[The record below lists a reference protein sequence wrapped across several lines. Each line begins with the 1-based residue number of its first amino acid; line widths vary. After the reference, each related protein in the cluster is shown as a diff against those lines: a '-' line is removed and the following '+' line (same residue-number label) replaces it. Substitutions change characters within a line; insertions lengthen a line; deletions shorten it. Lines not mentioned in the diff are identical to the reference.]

1 MKKRGKVLRDPV
13 AGPGLLMVEGI
24 QYPFVLE
31 GVWRSEA
38 PPRIGLAVDVE
49 FDTEGKITS
58 IAAVPDSQ
66 IAKEQAEVALAA
78 AKQKGGA
85 IAASLVAR
93 FGLPNLIAIGLL
105 IIGWFFL
112 SAVSI
117 ESPFGKLSFTFWQV
131 LGFLNSSNMLE
142 AFGQGRG
149 GPSAGFYGF
158 LAIVS
163 LAGPFVPYFWKDK
176 RAALGGLLPLLFMVM
191 VGLMVRSSINSALGP
206 DTGDMGGMFR
216 QMREEAMKAISVGM
230 GVYLSVL
237 VSLYFAGTGLKQF
250 LLAKA
255 ADTVV
260 QASPKAA

>member
-1 MKKRGKVLRDPV
+1 MKKRGKVLRDPS

-49 FDTEGKITS
+49 FDTEGKITN

-85 IAASLVAR
+85 IVASLVAR

-112 SAVSI
+112 SA
-117 ESPFGKLSFTFWQV
+117 
-131 LGFLNSSNMLE
+131 
-142 AFGQGRG
+142 
-149 GPSAGFYGF
+149 
-158 LAIVS
+158 
-163 LAGPFVPYFWKDK
+163 
-176 RAALGGLLPLLFMVM
+176 
-191 VGLMVRSSINSALGP
+191 
-206 DTGDMGGMFR
+206 
-216 QMREEAMKAISVGM
+216 
-230 GVYLSVL
+230 
-237 VSLYFAGTGLKQF
+237 
-250 LLAKA
+250 
-255 ADTVV
+255 
-260 QASPKAA
+260 